1 MKKKNKIIFSFLV
14 IVILLLQLVFLIYV
28 KYTNQQLA
36 VSDFNFLTI
45 GNIFNFF
52 TFLIIILGITILS
65 FQKKNTVSI
74 TKIILFT
81 AILTFLIAAAYY
93 STRIQLPFSTIY
105 FLGQNGNKLFVGLL
119 FALYLFTSFIF
130 ASLIWFGVMQNRS
143 LILLRS
149 MMSSVLIIFM
159 IVLFAFYYVSVSD
172 PKIDD
177 EIFSK
182 DENNLAV
189 VLGAAVWSNNQPSP
203 TLSSRVD
210 KALQLLD
217 SSLVGRIQL
226 TGSNAPGELSEAEVA
241 FRYAVSKSADSSK
254 FLIEKKTTTTN
265 EQIQFI
271 RQNLMPKETV
281 NKIIIVSDKYHL
293 VRIEEIS
300 KFNNLNISAIPSDLS
315 LSVESDMYYRLRES
329 IGLLFF
335 WFFAI

>member
-1 MKKKNKIIFSFLV
+1 MKRKNKIILSLLV
-14 IVILLLQLVFLIYV
+14 IAILLLQLVFLIYV

-36 VSDFNFLTI
+36 LSDFNFFNI
-45 GNIFNFF
+45 GNIFSFF
-52 TFLIIILGITILS
+52 TFLIIIIGIIVQSLLKKSSITIT
-65 FQKKNTVSI
+65 NI
-74 TKIILFT
+74 MLFT
-81 AILTFLIAAAYY
+81 ALLTLLIASAYY
-93 STRIQLPFSTIY
+93 STTIQLPFSKIY
-105 FLGQNGNKLFVGLL
+105 FFGQNGNKLLIGLL
-119 FALYLFTSFIF
+119 FALYLFSSFTF
-130 ASLIWFGVMQNRS
+130 ASYVWFGVLQNRS

-149 MMSSVLIIFM
+149 IMSSILISFIF
-159 IVLFAFYYVSVSD
+159 VLFSFYYVSASD

-177 EIFSK
+177 ETFTK

-189 VLGAAVWSNNQPSP
+189 VLGAAVWSINQPSP
-203 TLSSRVD
+203 TLASRVD

-241 FRYAVSKSADSSK
+241 FRYAVSKNADSSK

-265 EQIQFI
+265 EQILFI
-271 RQNLMPKETV
+271 RQNLMPQETV

-300 KFNNLNISAIPSDLS
+300 KFNNLSISAVPSDLR

>member
-172 PKIDD
+172 PNIDD

>member
-1 MKKKNKIIFSFLV
+1 MKKKNKIILSFLV

-28 KYTNQQLA
+28 KYTNQQLDF
-36 VSDFNFLTI
+36 SDFNFLTI

-52 TFLIIILGITILS
+52 TFLIIILGISILS

-74 TKIILFT
+74 TKIVFFT
-81 AILTFLIAAAYY
+81 AILMFLIAVAYY
-93 STRIQLPFSTIY
+93 STRIQLPFSKIY

-119 FALYLFTSFIF
+119 FGLYLFTSFTF
-130 ASLIWFGVMQNRS
+130 TSLIWFGVMQNHS

-149 MMSSVLIIFM
+149 MMSSVLIIFL

-177 EIFSK
+177 EIFAK
-182 DENNLAV
+182 DQNNLAV

-203 TLSSRVD
+203 TLASRVD

-241 FRYAVSKSADSSK
+241 FRYAVSRSADSSK

-300 KFNNLNISAIPSDLS
+300 KFNNLKISAVPSDLS

>member
-1 MKKKNKIIFSFLV
+1 MKKKNKILICLIVVLV
-14 IVILLLQLVFLIYV
+14 LVLQLVFLYHV
-28 KYTNQQLA
+28 KYTNQLLA
-36 VSDFNFLTI
+36 LTDFNFLNI
-45 GNIFNFF
+45 GNIFIFF

-65 FQKKNTVSI
+65 IQKKHTISV
-74 TKIILFT
+74 TKIILST

-93 STRIQLPFSTIY
+93 STRIQLPFSKIY
-105 FLGQNGNKLFVGLL
+105 FLGQNGNKLLVGLI
-119 FALYLFTSFIF
+119 FTLYLFTLFTF
-130 ASLIWFGVMQNRS
+130 ASLIWFGVLQNRS

-177 EIFSK
+177 EIFAK
-182 DENNLAV
+182 DQNNLAV

-203 TLSSRVD
+203 TLASRVD

-226 TGSNAPGELSEAEVA
+226 TGSNAPGELSEAEVG

-271 RQNLMPKETV
+271 RQNLLPKETV

-300 KFNNLNISAIPSDLS
+300 KFNNLTISAVPSDLR

>member
-105 FLGQNGNKLFVGLL
+105 FFGQNGNKLFVGLL

-149 MMSSVLIIFM
+149 MMSSVFIIFM

>member
-1 MKKKNKIIFSFLV
+1 MKKKNKIILSYLV
-14 IVILLLQLVFLIYV
+14 IGILLLQLVFLIYV
-28 KYTNQQLA
+28 KYTNQQLDF
-36 VSDFNFLTI
+36 SDFNFLTI

-74 TKIILFT
+74 TKIVLFT
-81 AILTFLIAAAYY
+81 ALLMFLIAVAYY
-93 STRIQLPFSTIY
+93 STRIQLPFSKIY

-119 FALYLFTSFIF
+119 FGLYLFTSFTF
-130 ASLIWFGVMQNRS
+130 TSLIWFGVMQNHS
-143 LILLRS
+143 LILVRS

-177 EIFSK
+177 EIFAK
-182 DENNLAV
+182 DQNNLAV

-203 TLSSRVD
+203 TLASRVD

-241 FRYAVSKSADSSK
+241 FRYAVSRSADSSK

-300 KFNNLNISAIPSDLS
+300 KFNNLKISAVPSDLS